1 MCLAAWVIWPLN
13 LSAGVKGDLEPEVSN
28 NTERPDGGRKAGISP
43 GRHSS
48 HFIVSCR
55 SSSKGQDHAFE
66 IQTCGAFYF
75 GLFIFLVALTY
86 APRSYVTPRASAF
99 EVWVVP
105 LFLAFPG
112 SEREIASLGKLF
124 SSAARGTMVLLFIQ
138 RCGTER
144 DGPVRSFS
152 LQNKHMDQCARG
164 SGGER
169 LVGLKVCSPPAWNG
183 LVNKS
188 CLFIKAPFVP
198 LIADPTVILQKNP
211 EAFAFYSSAI
221 KPKSTCRTD
230 SSSANMK
237 TDDFVQRIPFWNI

>member
-1 MCLAAWVIWPLN
+1 MLKLQKSLCVFCSMSDLTFEPVCR
-13 LSAGVKGDLEPEVSN
+13 SKRDLEPEVSD
-28 NTERPDGGRKAGISP
+28 NTEQPDGGRKAGISP
-43 GRHSS
+43 CHHSS

-55 SSSKGQDHAFE
+55 SSSNRQEHAFE
-66 IQTCGAFYF
+66 IQTSGAFYF

-152 LQNKHMDQCARG
+152 
-164 SGGER
+164 
-169 LVGLKVCSPPAWNG
+169 
-183 LVNKS
+183 
-188 CLFIKAPFVP
+188 
-198 LIADPTVILQKNP
+198 
-211 EAFAFYSSAI
+211 
-221 KPKSTCRTD
+221 CRT
-230 SSSANMK
+230 N
-237 TDDFVQRIPFWNI
+237 TRINVLVAQVEKGLSV